1 MIPNPLDLITDAAT
15 GWAWDKVVAGIGQW
29 VLDAITAVLSGI
41 VNFLQTSARADVTD
55 AWFSG
60 AGSPHATVRN
70 LAGVLMVGFLL
81 AGIIQG
87 LAANDVSGMIRRV
100 AVDAP
105 LAIVLMVGTIT
116 VVNLLLDLTDALSTE
131 VLGGSGGSA
140 VQFLSGFGHATDMAS
155 GGFASVLAG
164 LIIVICGAL
173 IWIELLVRASLTY
186 LLVALSPLA
195 FACLVWP
202 AARGTAKRLV
212 ELLLAVILSKLVIS
226 IALAVGVAA
235 LGGAGSSAGSNAG
248 VGEQMAQGLGTLMI
262 GAGLMGL
269 AACSPYVLL
278 RLFPLAESALAAQ
291 GISRSP
297 ARGAQSTMGTV
308 YYASSMKRLAGGG
321 GSGGGGG
328 PETLGSPPTG
338 GPEVGAATTAGG
350 GAAGATSGAAAAGPA
365 AAVAVPVAAATT
377 AAKHAA
383 KTASTTA
390 DAASSLSDSGTSGH
404 SSGDRPIPNEPTSD
418 STEPFPGGAT

>member
-55 AWFSG
+55 VWFSG
-60 AGSPHATVRN
+60 AGSPYATVRN
-70 LAGVLMVGFLL
+70 LAGVLMVAFLL

-105 LAIVLMVGTIT
+105 LAVVFMIATIT

-131 VLGGSGGSA
+131 VLGGSSGSA
-140 VQFLSGFGHATDMAS
+140 LQFLSGFGHATDMAT

-321 GSGGGGG
+321 GSGGG
-328 PETLGSPPTG
+328 PETLGSPPSG
-338 GPEVGAATTAGG
+338 GPEVGVATTAGG
-350 GAAGATSGAAAAGPA
+350 GAAEATSGAAAAGPA

-390 DAASSLSDSGTSGH
+390 DVASSLPDSGTSGQ

-418 STEPFPGGAT
+418 STEPFPGGAK

>member
-1 MIPNPLDLITDAAT
+1 MIPNPLNVITDAAT

-41 VNFLQTSARADVTD
+41 VNFLATSARADVTD
-55 AWFSG
+55 VWFSG
-60 AGSPHATVRN
+60 AGSPYATVRN
-70 LAGVLMVGFLL
+70 LAGALMVAFLL
-81 AGIIQG
+81 AGIVQG
-87 LAANDVSGMIRRV
+87 LMANDTSGMVRRV

-105 LAIVLMVGTIT
+105 LAVLAMVGTIT

-131 VLGGSGGSA
+131 VLGGAGGSA
-140 VQFLSGFGHATDMAS
+140 MQFLSGFGHGADMAT

-164 LIIVICGAL
+164 LAIVVCGAL
-173 IWIELLVRASLTY
+173 IWIELLVRSSLTY

-195 FACLVWP
+195 FACIVWP

-212 ELLLAVILSKLVIS
+212 ELLIAVILSKLVIS

-235 LGGAGSSAGSNAG
+235 LGGAGTSAGTNGG
-248 VGEQMAQGLGTLMI
+248 VGEQAAQGLGTLMI
-262 GAGLMGL
+262 GAGLMAL

-321 GSGGGGG
+321 GGGEGAG
-328 PETLGSPPTG
+328 PPTLGTPPTG
-338 GPEVGAATTAGG
+338 GPEMGASVVAEG

-377 AAKHAA
+377 VAKHAA
-383 KTASTTA
+383 KIAATATAEAGSST
-390 DAASSLSDSGTSGH
+390 DSAASRPWR
-404 SSGDRPIPNEPTSD
+404 GDRPVPNEASSD
-418 STEPFPGGAT
+418 PTEPFPGGAE

>member
-1 MIPNPLDLITDAAT
+1 
-15 GWAWDKVVAGIGQW
+15 
-29 VLDAITAVLSGI
+29 
-41 VNFLQTSARADVTD
+41 
-55 AWFSG
+55 
-60 AGSPHATVRN
+60 
-70 LAGVLMVGFLL
+70 MVGFLL

-308 YYASSMKRLAGGG
+308 YYAPSMKRLAGGG
-321 GSGGGGG
+321 GGGGGG
-328 PETLGSPPTG
+328 GTETLGSPPSG

-418 STEPFPGGAT
+418 SPEPFPGGAT